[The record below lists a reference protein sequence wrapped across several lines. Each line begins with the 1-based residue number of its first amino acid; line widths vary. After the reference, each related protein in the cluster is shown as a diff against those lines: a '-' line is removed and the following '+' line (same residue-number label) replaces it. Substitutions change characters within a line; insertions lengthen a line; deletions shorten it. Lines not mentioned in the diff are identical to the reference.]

1 MTNQNTDWDSYFAK
15 MCLIVASKSKDR
27 STKVG
32 CVIVGPNHEVRSV
45 GYNGFVRGANDER
58 EDWHER
64 PKKYKVTCH
73 AEANAIANAARAG
86 IQLEGCTAYISLPP
100 CSNCALLL
108 VQAGVTNI
116 RVLGVP
122 ENWQSLDI
130 WREEFSIAQEI
141 LEEAE
146 VPITVM
152 DK

>member
-1 MTNQNTDWDSYFAK
+1 MDWMRYFSD
-15 MCLIVASKSKDR
+15 MCRLVASKSKDR

-32 CVIVGPNHEVRSV
+32 CVIVGPDHEVRST

-64 PKKYKVTCH
+64 PMKYKVTAH

-86 IQLEGCTAYISLPP
+86 ISLKGCTAYVSLPP

-108 VQAGVTNI
+108 VQAGITRI

-122 ENWQSLDI
+122 DGWKSLDS
-130 WREEFSIAQEI
+130 WREEFSIAEEI
-141 LEEAE
+141 LKEAG
-146 VPITVM
+146 VPITVLQ
-152 DK
+152 